1 VIRGTTR
8 VGLKCAPDALR
19 KLIDSGEEMTT
30 RKQNG
35 GSNLEAA
42 MALLIQNQ
50 AMFLGEVAQ
59 IRKDFDEIMRI
70 LIRHEQLLANLP
82 EAIRQKTGFKQ

>member
-1 VIRGTTR
+1 MQ
-8 VGLKCAPDALR
+8 PDALR

-30 RKQNG
+30 RKRNG

-42 MALLIQNQ
+42 MALLVQNQ
-50 AMFLGEVAQ
+50 AMFLGEVAK

-70 LIRHEQLLANLP
+70 LIRHEKLLANLP
-82 EAIRQKTGFKQ
+82 EAIRQQIGFKQ